1 MPCSACAHDNP
12 PDARF
17 CGACG
22 EPQKR
27 GLIRPGTVS
36 LALPYP
42 PARIHQTVSFGD
54 ETLAGVGI
62 TSPKKTWA
70 VLGIS
75 SAVLFILGGLAVYV
89 SVTPR
94 GPAGSD
100 APVLIANVEP
110 TQPDERELPSDLPDE
125 LPEGVDLDALV
136 EHAVPSLA
144 PDPVPEPAADP
155 QVEPAEPATAPS
167 RTTTPRAT
175 TPQMRATSA
184 LPPTYPPTPTPMA
197 TTPMTTT
204 PMTTTSM
211 TTTSMTTTPAN
222 TSAPSGESPYTAATY
237 GPAARR
243 TVSSRYMGDIE
254 RCFGEADGRSPGF
267 SGTILVA
274 YMLTQAGQVAS
285 ARIARNTTGDTQLG
299 TCLTTA
305 GRRWNLPQPPR
316 RTLEFSMSFA
326 R

>member
-12 PDARF
+12 PEARF

-22 EPQKR
+22 EPQQR

-42 PARIHQTVSFGD
+42 PARIQTTASFGD

-70 VLGIS
+70 VVGLV
-75 SAVLFILGGLAVYV
+75 SALLFVVGAVSVYV

-94 GPAGSD
+94 GPAASD

-110 TQPDERELPSDLPDE
+110 TEPALEELPSNFPDE
-125 LPEGVDLDALV
+125 LPEGIDLDALV
-136 EHAVPSLA
+136 EQAVPSA
-144 PDPVPEPAADP
+144 PAPEALEPETREPISADAPA
-155 QVEPAEPATAPS
+155 
-167 RTTTPRAT
+167 RTTVRRTPR
-175 TPQMRATSA
+175 MRATPPAEA
-184 LPPTYPPTPTPMA
+184 LPPTYPPVTPTPMTA
-197 TTPMTTT
+197 PVTATPMTT
-204 PMTTTSM
+204 S
-211 TTTSMTTTPAN
+211 
-222 TSAPSGESPYTAATY
+222 PSTGESPYTAATY

-243 TVSSRYMGDIE
+243 TVSSRYMSDIE
-254 RCFGEADGRSPGF
+254 RCFGAADGRSPGF
-267 SGTILVA
+267 SGTVLVA
-274 YMLTQAGQVAS
+274 YMLTQTGQVAS
-285 ARIARNTTGDTQLG
+285 ARIARNTTGDSQLG
-299 TCLTTA
+299 TCLTSA
-305 GRRWNLPQPPR
+305 GRRWNLPPPPR

>member
-42 PARIHQTVSFGD
+42 PARIQTTASFGD

-62 TSPKKTWA
+62 ASPKKTWA

-75 SAVLFILGGLAVYV
+75 SAVLFVLGALAVYV

-100 APVLIANVEP
+100 APVIIANVEP
-110 TQPDERELPSDLPDE
+110 TQPDAQELPSDLPDE

-136 EHAVPSLA
+136 EQAVPSLA
-144 PDPVPEPAADP
+144 APVVDALPEPEAPTPA
-155 QVEPAEPATAPS
+155 AEPAQTTMRRAP
-167 RTTTPRAT
+167 R
-175 TPQMRATSA
+175 MRATPA
-184 LPPTYPPTPTPMA
+184 LPPTYPPVTPTPM
-197 TTPMTTT
+197 TTPTPTPMTTT
-204 PMTTTSM
+204 PT
-211 TTTSMTTTPAN
+211 
-222 TSAPSGESPYTAATY
+222 GESPYTATTY

-267 SGTILVA
+267 SGTVLVA
-274 YMLTQAGQVAS
+274 YMLTQSGQVAS

>member
-1 MPCSACAHDNP
+1 M
-12 PDARF
+12 
-17 CGACG
+17 
-22 EPQKR
+22 
-27 GLIRPGTVS
+27 
-36 LALPYP
+36 
-42 PARIHQTVSFGD
+42 
-54 ETLAGVGI
+54 
-62 TSPKKTWA
+62 
-70 VLGIS
+70 GIS
-75 SAVLFILGGLAVYV
+75 SAVLFVLGALAVYV

-110 TQPDERELPSDLPDE
+110 TQPDVELPGDLPDE

-136 EHAVPSLA
+136 EQAVPSLPSA
-144 PDPVPEPAADP
+144 REPEPSAIP
-155 QVEPAEPATAPS
+155 EAEPAPAPPTPS
-167 RTTTPRAT
+167 QTTMRRAT
-175 TPQMRATSA
+175 PAMRATPA
-184 LPPTYPPTPTPMA
+184 LPPTYPPVTPTPTPMT

-204 PMTTTSM
+204 PMTTT
-211 TTTSMTTTPAN
+211 PAP
-222 TSAPSGESPYTAATY
+222 TGESPYTATTY

-274 YMLTQAGQVAS
+274 YMLTQTGQVAS
-285 ARIARNTTGDTQLG
+285 ARIARNTTGDSQLG

-305 GRRWNLPQPPR
+305 GRRWSLPQPPR